1 MGNRFGEKVFA
12 ITGAASGIGAAT
24 TELLSNAGACIAA
37 LDMKWPAAEPSQN
50 NAASFTANV
59 DVSNDEGVE
68 QVFADIIQHFGRL
81 DGVATC
87 AGVNNI
93 DSFDQLD
100 AAMFRRMHEVNVI
113 GTFNCLKSAAARMKE
128 GGRMVT
134 VSSIAGIRGGGIFG
148 TGAYAA
154 SKAAVIALTKNAV
167 RSLGPKG
174 IAVNCVAPGPTE
186 TPINDAM
193 EADPSIRMR
202 LEEDI
207 AIGRFAQPSE
217 IGEAI
222 VWLLSDEASYVN
234 GATLVV
240 DGGLTMT

>member
-1 MGNRFGEKVFA
+1 MGNRLGEKVFA

-24 TELLSNAGACIAA
+24 TELLSNAGARIAA
-37 LDMKWPAAEPSQN
+37 LDMKWPAAESSQN

-93 DSFDQLD
+93 YSFDQLD
-100 AAMFRRMHEVNVI
+100 AAIFRRMYEVNVI

-134 VSSIAGIRGGGIFG
+134 VSSIDGIRGGGIFG

-154 SKAAVIALTKNAV
+154 SKAAVIALTKNAA
-167 RSLGPKG
+167 RS
-174 IAVNCVAPGPTE
+174 
-186 TPINDAM
+186 
-193 EADPSIRMR
+193 
-202 LEEDI
+202 
-207 AIGRFAQPSE
+207 
-217 IGEAI
+217 
-222 VWLLSDEASYVN
+222 
-234 GATLVV
+234 
-240 DGGLTMT
+240 